1 MDPQHHAPPQ
11 IPIADDNET
20 KNFIARFFPH
30 LIESPKVRALSVRE
44 ALKEQSKIASGEIKA
59 EELMANDI
67 LGIMAQGGLTLEIMK
82 LQADAKPWP
91 GQNTDINQQERDRV
105 TRQVEETQRRN
116 ENPTPGIRNLVR
128 RQFGLPK
135 NR

>member
-1 MDPQHHAPPQ
+1 MEPQNFGPPQ

-30 LIESPKVRALSVRE
+30 LIESPKVRALSVKE

-91 GQNTDINQQERDRV
+91 GQNADINRQERDRV

-128 RQFGLPK
+128 RQFGLREK
-135 NR
+135 R